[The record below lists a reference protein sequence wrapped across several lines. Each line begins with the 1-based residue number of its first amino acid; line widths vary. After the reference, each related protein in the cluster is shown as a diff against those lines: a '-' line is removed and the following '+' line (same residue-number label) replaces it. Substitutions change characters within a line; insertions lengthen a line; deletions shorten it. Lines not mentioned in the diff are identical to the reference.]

1 MVLNEITSWNLW
13 LMPWSAP
20 EVFQRPH
27 DQASKLCQVNAS
39 GNKDTF
45 RVVCVQEAWSFR
57 TGLATP
63 MLYFMSY
70 YIPRIPR
77 WFYRKHAFGLLDALG
92 FIFLALIVIQGTTIA
107 FVLTWFGINTNLFTW
122 DPRDILYKKLS
133 KIGFKHCIYAN
144 SFDKWWRMFDSGC
157 AIYSTKPPSK
167 TGYIPYVNTGSFNE
181 EALARK
187 GIQYAYFSEERVLIM
202 NTHAKCDSHVMGS
215 AVGRTDVASEIV
227 EIAKQILRK
236 FQNVYD
242 EVYLCGDFNMTRTS
256 ESISRLAEA
265 FPGSFEI
272 SKSAGNCST
281 YWRDKEV
288 EAAIDMIWCL
298 KPSSKKKKK
307 KWNAKYIRE
316 HRRRGS
322 LTPPESTSPLWGYL
336 WMRSQDSD
344 HLLLKCCRV

>member
-1 MVLNEITSWNLW
+1 MKLKEITSWNLW

-20 EVFQRPH
+20 EIFQRPH
-27 DQASKLCQVNAS
+27 DQALKLSTLNAS
-39 GNKDTF
+39 GTKKDTL
-45 RVVCVQEAWSFR
+45 RIVAVQEAWAFR

-77 WFYRKHAFGLLDALG
+77 WFYRKHAFGFLDALG
-92 FIFLALIVIQGTTIA
+92 FIFLAIVIIQGTTIA
-107 FVLTWFGINTNLFTW
+107 LVLTFLGIKTDIFTW

-133 KIGFKHCIYAN
+133 KIGFKHRVYAN

-157 AIYSTKPPSK
+157 AIFSTKPPSQQ
-167 TGYIPYVNTGSFNE
+167 GFIPYENSGSFNE

-187 GIQYAYFSEERVLIM
+187 GIQFAYFSEDRVLIM

-215 AVGRTDVASEIV
+215 AAGRTDVASEMTKIV
-227 EIAKQILRK
+227 KKILS
-236 FQNVYD
+236 QYDSSSD

-256 ESISRLAEA
+256 ESISRLSKA

-272 SKSAGNCST
+272 SKSAGSCST
-281 YWRDKEV
+281 YWRDREV
-288 EAAIDMIWCL
+288 EAAIDMVWCL
-298 KPSSKKKKK
+298 KCAAKKSE
-307 KWNAKYIRE
+307 WNANYVRE
-316 HRRRGS
+316 RRRRGS
-322 LTPPESTSPLWGYL
+322 LSPPENCSPLWGYL

-344 HLLLKCCRV
+344 HLLLKCSSA